1 MRHVV
6 LLSTGGT
13 IATTTGETG
22 LTVSVDADRL
32 AAAAAKVWDLEGV
45 RVEALDVNRII
56 SSAASLD
63 DIMALSR
70 AVAEA
75 AARADGVV
83 VTHGTDSMEES
94 AFLVALTHQHEAPVA
109 FTGAQRPFDDAA
121 PDGPRNLAAAL
132 RWATDPRARGTGV
145 SVVFGDTVLPAVGTR
160 KVHTLALNG
169 FAAPGRG
176 PVAAVDDTGVRPYA
190 APAAAPA
197 LLSPDAALPRVDVVG
212 QYLGADATALRAS
225 VAAGARGLVLAG
237 FGAGNT
243 TPEVTAA
250 CLELLDSGTPV
261 VVASRVGAGPVRG
274 VYSGGGADLERA
286 GAIPAGDLSPWQARL
301 LLAAV
306 LTHSDGARGAAARYR
321 DWLHA
326 VGALA

>member
-13 IATTTGETG
+13 IATTAGETG

-63 DIMALSR
+63 DIMALSS

-94 AFLVALTHQHEAPVA
+94 AFLVALTHRHEAPVA

-326 VGALA
+326 VGALG